1 MRSRQFGAEQS
12 DRERSAQRGASA
24 PEKSS
29 FGRLL
34 EFRYCIDRG
43 HSPLPCI
50 SSAAALNKN
59 WTFPAHLLPAEM
71 VTASLSREREKG
83 DKTFA
88 TI

>member
-1 MRSRQFGAEQS
+1 MYMGGSGA
-12 DRERSAQRGASA
+12 RRAQGGARI
-24 PEKSS
+24 PVLGVHGVQILH
-29 FGRLL
+29 F
-34 EFRYCIDRG
+34 DRG

-59 WTFPAHLLPAEM
+59 WNFPAHLLPAEM